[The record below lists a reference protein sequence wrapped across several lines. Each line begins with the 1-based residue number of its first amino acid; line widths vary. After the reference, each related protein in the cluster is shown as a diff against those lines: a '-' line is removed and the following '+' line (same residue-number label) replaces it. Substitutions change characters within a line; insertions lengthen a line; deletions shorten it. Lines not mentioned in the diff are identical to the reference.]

1 MIVMIAMTAMIARRV
16 MREMVCNF
24 TSKPEQTA
32 NHVIFRRI
40 FSNPYPH
47 KVVVLCLD
55 ESGFHWVLA

>member
-55 ESGFHWVLA
+55 E